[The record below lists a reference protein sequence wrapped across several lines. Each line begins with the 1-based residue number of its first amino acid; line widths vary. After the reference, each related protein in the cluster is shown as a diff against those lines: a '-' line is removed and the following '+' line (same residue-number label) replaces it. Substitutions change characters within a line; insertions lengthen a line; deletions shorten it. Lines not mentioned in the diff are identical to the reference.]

1 MPASLGVAEC
11 RRFIRAVSEKAKEMG
26 VPVSVALVG
35 PEGHL
40 IALERMDGAG
50 WITPET
56 SWAKA
61 FTMAAFRSMS
71 PRFQDGLVTQHWL
84 RERNP
89 QLAVNAAVFTGGKVF
104 ISGGAA
110 PVFKGNAMVGAY
122 GISGGTSDQDEV
134 MGRHAR
140 EKLGWRHLPEKDD
153 TPQEVKD
160 HINAIY
166 EKVGLGARKLG

>member
-1 MPASLGVAEC
+1 MVEAAE
-11 RRFIRAVSEKAKEMG
+11 AKG

-40 IALERMDGAG
+40 IALERMDEAG

-56 SWAKA
+56 AWAKA
-61 FTMAAFRSMS
+61 YTMAAFRSMS
-71 PRFQDGLVTQHWL
+71 PRFQDGLVTQQWL

-89 QLAVNAAVFTGGKVF
+89 QLAVNAAVFTGGRIF

-110 PVFKGNAMVGAY
+110 PVFRGNETVGAY
-122 GISGGTSDQDEV
+122 SISGGTSSISGGTSDQDEA
-134 MGRHAR
+134 MGRAAR
-140 EKLGWRHLPEKDD
+140 ERLGWRHAPERDG
-153 TPQEVKD
+153 TPQAVKD

-166 EKVGLGARKLG
+166 NKVGLGERKL

>member
-1 MPASLGVAEC
+1 
-11 RRFIRAVSEKAKEMG
+11 
-26 VPVSVALVG
+26 
-35 PEGHL
+35 
-40 IALERMDGAG
+40 
-50 WITPET
+50 
-56 SWAKA
+56 
-61 FTMAAFRSMS
+61 MAAFRSMS
-71 PRFQDGLVTQHWL
+71 PRFQDGLVTQQWL

-89 QLAVNAAVFTGGKVF
+89 QLAVNAAVFTGGKIF

-110 PVFKGNAMVGAY
+110 PIFKGNELVGAY

-140 EKLGWRHLPEKDD
+140 EKLGWRHMPENDD

-166 EKVGLGARKLG
+166 DKVGLGARKL

>member
-1 MPASLGVAEC
+1 LAKLKLAEC
-11 RRFIRAVSEKAKEMG
+11 RRFIRAVMEKAEEMQ
-26 VPVSVALVG
+26 VPVSVAIVG

-40 IALERMDGAG
+40 MALERMDGAG

-71 PRFQDGLVTQHWL
+71 PRFQDGLVTQQWL

-110 PVFKGNAMVGAY
+110 PVFKGNEMVGCY

-134 MGRHAR
+134 MGKYAR
-140 EKLGWRHLPEKDD
+140 EKLGWRHVPERDD

-166 EKVGLGARKLG
+166 EKVGLGQRKL

>member
-1 MPASLGVAEC
+1 MAKLKLTEA
-11 RRFIRAVSEKAKEMG
+11 RRFIRAVIEKAEEME
-26 VPVSVALVG
+26 VPVSIAIVG

-40 IALERMDGAG
+40 IAMERMDEAG

-56 SWAKA
+56 ASAKA

-71 PRFQDGLVTQHWL
+71 PRFQDGLVTQQWL

-89 QLAVNAAVFTGGKVF
+89 QLAINAAVFTGGKVF

-110 PVFKGNAMVGAY
+110 PVFKGNEMVGAY

-134 MGRHAR
+134 MGLYAR
-140 EKLGWRHLPEKDD
+140 EKCGWRHVPAKDT
-153 TPQEVKD
+153 TPQAVKD
-160 HINAIY
+160 HINSIY
-166 EKVGLGARKLG
+166 DRVGLGGKKL

>member
-1 MPASLGVAEC
+1 MAKLKLAEC
-11 RRFIRAVSEKAKEMG
+11 RRFIRAVMEKAEEMK

-40 IALERMDGAG
+40 IAMERMDNAG

-56 SWAKA
+56 ASAKA

-71 PRFQDGLVTQHWL
+71 PRFQDGLVTQQWL

-89 QLAVNAAVFTGGKVF
+89 QLAINASVFTGGKIF

-110 PVFKGNAMVGAY
+110 PVFKGNEMVGAY

-134 MGRHAR
+134 MGNYAR
-140 EKLGWRHLPEKDD
+140 EKLGWLHKPAQDD

-160 HINAIY
+160 HINSIY
-166 EKVGLGARKLG
+166 EKVGLGKKKL

>member
-1 MPASLGVAEC
+1 MARLRLAEC
-11 RRFIRAVSEKAKEMG
+11 RRFIRAVIAKADAMH
-26 VPVSVALVG
+26 VPVSIAIVG

-40 IALERMDGAG
+40 IALERMDEAG

-56 SWAKA
+56 SLAKA

-71 PRFQDGLVTQHWL
+71 PRFQDGLVTQQWL

-89 QLAVNAAVFTGGKVF
+89 QLAVNAAVFTGGKIF

-110 PVFKGNAMVGAY
+110 PVFKGNQLVGAY

-140 EKLGWRHLPEKDD
+140 EAIGWRHMPLTDD
-153 TPQEVKD
+153 TPQEVRD
-160 HINAIY
+160 HINSIY
-166 EKVGLGARKLG
+166 DRVGLGARKL

>member
-1 MPASLGVAEC
+1 MAKLKLAEA
-11 RRFIRAVSEKAKEMG
+11 RRFMRAVIEKAGEME
-26 VPVSVALVG
+26 VPVSVAIVG
-35 PEGHL
+35 PEGHI
-40 IALERMDGAG
+40 IALERMDDAG

-56 SWAKA
+56 ASAKA

-71 PRFQDGLVTQHWL
+71 PRFQDGLVTQQWL

-110 PVFKGNAMVGAY
+110 PIFKGNEMVGAY

-134 MGRHAR
+134 MGLYAR
-140 EKLGWRHLPEKDD
+140 EKLGWRHTPAKDP
-153 TPQEVKD
+153 TSQAVKD
-160 HINAIY
+160 HINSIY
-166 EKVGLGARKLG
+166 EKVGLGGKKL

>member
-1 MPASLGVAEC
+1 MARLLAAEC
-11 RRFIRAVSEKAKEMG
+11 REFIQAVVEKAAAMR

-40 IALERMDGAG
+40 IALERMDEAG

-56 SWAKA
+56 AWAKA
-61 FTMAAFRSMS
+61 HTMSAFRAMS
-71 PRFQDGLVTQHWL
+71 PRFQDGLVTQQWL

-89 QLAVNAAVFTGGKVF
+89 QLAVAAAVFTGGKIF

-110 PVFKGNAMVGAY
+110 PVFKGEEMVGAY

-140 EKLGWRHLPEKDD
+140 EKLGWQHRPATDD

-166 EKVGLGARKLG
+166 ERVGLGERKL